1 MQDKWPPKYFK
12 LTCSTNN

>member
-12 LTCSTNN
+12 LTCSINN